1 VSQGFR
7 LSRGHPGKWS
17 VWKYSWLANH
27 KIIRALERVRPW
39 VHGTLVDIG
48 CGSKPFARIFHGH
61 VRHSWGI
68 DLPDSRSLGGTRPD
82 VFARGEALPF
92 RDASIDAVLGTSL
105 LSYVLEPGRL
115 LREAHR
121 VLRPGGTLIL
131 EFTQMAPLY
140 DAPRDYYRFTRY
152 GAEYLLRQAGFEPIE
167 FIPIGGLM
175 ARVGL
180 SATASLNRLNRG
192 WTRIL
197 TELPVRLLYV
207 ALHLWFEG
215 LDRWF
220 FDPGE
225 VLAHLVVARRATEV
239 AGAAAGSPTDGGNPI
254 GARRSS

>member
-7 LSRGHPGKWS
+7 LSRGDPGKWS

-27 KIIRALERVRPW
+27 KIIRALERARPRA
-39 VHGTLVDIG
+39 HGTLVDIG
-48 CGSKPFARIFHGH
+48 CGSKPFARIFQAQ
-61 VRHSWGI
+61 VRQYWGI

-92 RDASIDAVLGTSL
+92 RDASIDTVLGVSL
-105 LSYVLEPGRL
+105 LSYVLEPGLL

-121 VLRPGGTLIL
+121 VLRPGGTFIL

-140 DAPRDYYRFTRY
+140 DEPRDYYRFTRY
-152 GAEYLLRQAGFEPIE
+152 GAQYLLRQAGFEPTE

-180 SATASLNRLNRG
+180 SATAALNRLNRG

-207 ALHLWFEG
+207 TLHLLFES

-225 VLAHLVVARRATEV
+225 VLAHLVVARRA
-239 AGAAAGSPTDGGNPI
+239 AGAGPTAAGSTADGGQPTA
-254 GARRSS
+254 ARRSS